1 MGRPPSRAKFLLDS
15 DWDKKWVMSPQ
26 VDLVSRHVGTRNRVC
41 MALTAAVAGAGNSNS
56 GQSQTP
62 PWLQAR
68 KDHGRSCFDGRLADD
83 EVRKS
88 PPLATVTPQRRH
100 DCRVTDNTSTCART
114 LKRPWPRLLKLR
126 PRLPECLIH
135 RHKALE
141 HRHGQLGGVWRS
153 GARCEALLVFA
164 VSAATYQSIC
174 KRPSLIGRP
183 GGTP

>member
-26 VDLVSRHVGTRNRVC
+26 VDLREPSCRDSQSCLH
-41 MALTAAVAGAGNSNS
+41 GADRG
-56 GQSQTP
+56 GGGRGKLQLWTIADA

-83 EVRKS
+83 EVRRS

-100 DCRVTDNTSTCART
+100 DCRATDNTSTCART

-164 VSAATYQSIC
+164 VSAATYQSI
-174 KRPSLIGRP
+174 
-183 GGTP
+183 